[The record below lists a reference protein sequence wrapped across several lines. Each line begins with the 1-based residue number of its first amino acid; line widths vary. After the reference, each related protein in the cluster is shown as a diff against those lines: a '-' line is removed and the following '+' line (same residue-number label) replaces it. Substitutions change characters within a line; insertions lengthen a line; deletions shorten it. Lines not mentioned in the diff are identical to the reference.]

1 MNKLDNNNVL
11 DAISTDLSKA
21 LDYKTRDLLVA
32 KFDAYG
38 FHRNTAAYIYSY
50 LENRNQCVRIN
61 GTQSYL
67 GDIISVVPQ
76 GSILGPILS
85 NLFFNDFFRFI
96 LLSTAH
102 NFADDSTLLCF
113 GKTIQQLIGFLESE
127 CKVALTWFDENKMIV
142 NPGKFQGMIMDKRK
156 QDHTKEIF
164 RIGSKEIIKLYFK

>member
-1 MNKLDNNNVL
+1 MNKLDKNNVL

-102 NFADDSTLLCF
+102 NFADDSTLLSLLR
-113 GKTIQQLIGFLESE
+113 KNYSTID
-127 CKVALTWFDENKMIV
+127 W
-142 NPGKFQGMIMDKRK
+142 
-156 QDHTKEIF
+156 IF
-164 RIGSKEIIKLYFK
+164 RIWMWSCLDLVWWKQNDCKSGKVSANDYG

>member
-102 NFADDSTLLCF
+102 NFADDSTLLSLLR
-113 GKTIQQLIGFLESE
+113 KNYSTID
-127 CKVALTWFDENKMIV
+127 W
-142 NPGKFQGMIMDKRK
+142 
-156 QDHTKEIF
+156 IF
-164 RIGSKEIIKLYFK
+164 RIWMWSCLDLVWWKQNDCKSGKVSPNDYG

>member
-102 NFADDSTLLCF
+102 NFADDSTLLSLLR
-113 GKTIQQLIGFLESE
+113 KNYSTID
-127 CKVALTWFDENKMIV
+127 W
-142 NPGKFQGMIMDKRK
+142 
-156 QDHTKEIF
+156 IF
-164 RIGSKEIIKLYFK
+164 RIWMWSCLDLVWWKQNDCKSGKVSATDYG

>member
-85 NLFFNDFFRFI
+85 DLFFNDFFRFI

-102 NFADDSTLLCF
+102 NFADDSTLLSLLR
-113 GKTIQQLIGFLESE
+113 KNYSTID
-127 CKVALTWFDENKMIV
+127 W
-142 NPGKFQGMIMDKRK
+142 
-156 QDHTKEIF
+156 IF
-164 RIGSKEIIKLYFK
+164 RIWMWSCLDLVWWKQNGCKSGKVSANDYG